1 MEELG
6 YEAVDFRTEHS
17 EGDIMIIPR
26 NQSNTVWP
34 QNNQARW
41 PQGDRFIPIEKF
53 QEQILRGL
61 SVMPLGRA
69 GFYSSQAGPLPF
81 AIGEV
86 TPEEYIIFQAK

>member
-61 SVMPLGRA
+61 SVMRLGRA